1 MSDAINLLAALVG
14 HLKKYPALESTMSG
28 INDTRD
34 DLVVQPYPYDGQG
47 HMVVLADWART
58 LADPVVRV
66 KSMGSDGE
74 TPHLVVSGQMVG
86 GVSVLVVT
94 VVDPE
99 DADLLASNIRVEA
112 GTTFP
117 VDLLLRL
124 TSPVDAEAV
133 SL

>member
-1 MSDAINLLAALVG
+1 MGAINLLAGLVG
-14 HLKKYPALESTMSG
+14 HLNKHPELESTMSG

-34 DLVVQPYPYDGQG
+34 ALVVQPYPYDGQG
-47 HMVVLADWART
+47 HLGVLADWART

-74 TPHLVVSGQMVG
+74 TPHLVVAGQMVG

-94 VVDPE
+94 VADLE

-112 GTTFP
+112 DATIPF
-117 VDLLLRL
+117 DLLLRL

-133 SL
+133 SR